1 MDLSALILADS
12 RFPGGGHVHSGGLE
26 EVIARKL
33 IKHERDLPGF
43 LSGRLRTAGS
53 LAAVF
58 AAASAHAAARG
69 VLSGHWKLLDAELDA
84 RTPSPAQ
91 REASRA
97 QGRGTARAG
106 RAAWPSPVLETLLE
120 VTPRPHHPVLLGAL
134 VGIAGG
140 SPHDAAVSVAYLAVS
155 GPASAAVRL
164 LGLDPFAVNAVVA
177 RLAAELREVASAA
190 ADVAGHDPADLPAP
204 GSPALDLFAEAHAR
218 QHKEEVRLFAS

>member
-26 EVIARKL
+26 EAVTRKL
-33 IKHERDLPGF
+33 ITHERDLPGF
-43 LSGRLRTAGS
+43 LSGRLRTAGA

-58 AAASAHAAARG
+58 AAAAAHAAARN
-69 VLSGHWKLLDAELDA
+69 VRSGHWRRLDLELDA
-84 RTPSPAQ
+84 RTPSLAQ

-106 RAAWPSPVLETLLE
+106 KAAWPSPVLSRLLKE
-120 VTPRPHHPVLLGAL
+120 TPRPHHPVVAGAL
-134 VGIAGG
+134 IGV
-140 SPHDAAVSVAYLAVS
+140 PFDAAMAVAYLAIS

-177 RLAAELREVASAA
+177 RLAKEVRDVSLRAAEVAG
-190 ADVAGHDPADLPAP
+190 DDPADLPAP

-218 QHKEEVRLFAS
+218 HHQEEVRLFAS

>member
-26 EVIARKL
+26 EVVTRKL
-33 IKHERDLPGF
+33 VKSEKDLPGF
-43 LSGRLRTAGS
+43 LSGRLRTAGA

-58 AAASAHAAARG
+58 AAASSHAAARS
-69 VLSGHWKLLDAELDA
+69 VESGHWRRLDAELDA
-84 RTPSPAQ
+84 RTPSLAQ

-106 RAAWPSPVLETLLE
+106 KIAWPSPVLTVLVKE
-120 VTPRPHHPVLLGAL
+120 TPRPHHPIVLGAL
-134 VGIAGG
+134 VGVAGG
-140 SPHDAAVSVAYLAVS
+140 SPYDAAMAVAYLAVS

-177 RLAAELREVASAA
+177 RLDLRSVCETAA
-190 ADVAGHDPADLPAP
+190 AVAGDDPASLPSP

-218 QHKEEVRLFAS
+218 HHQEEVRLFAS

>member
-26 EVIARKL
+26 EAVARKL
-33 IKHERDLPGF
+33 VTSVRDLPGF
-43 LSGRLRTAGS
+43 LSGRLRTAGF

-58 AAASAHAAARG
+58 AAAAAHAAARSVAG
-69 VLSGHWKLLDAELDA
+69 GHWTRLDLELDA
-84 RTPSPAQ
+84 RTPSLAQ
-91 REASRA
+91 RAASRA

-106 RAAWPSPVLETLLE
+106 RIAWPSPVLEGLLAE
-120 VTPRPHHPVLLGAL
+120 TPRPHHPIVLGAL
-134 VGIAGG
+134 VGVAGG
-140 SPHDAAVSVAYLAVS
+140 SPYDAAMAAAYLSVS

-177 RLAAELREVASAA
+177 RLDLASVCAA
-190 ADVAGHDPADLPAP
+190 AAAVAGDDPAMLPSP

-218 QHKEEVRLFAS
+218 HHQEEVRLFAS